1 MNDINAI
8 TSKIIACAIA
18 VHRVLGP
25 GLLERVYER
34 ALRIEFDD
42 EHVTYQPQ
50 VAIPAKYKD
59 RLLGRYWVDFVV
71 EDCVLVEIKSVKW
84 MNPVFEAQLLNY
96 LRISK
101 KPVGLLINFN
111 SPLLKDGITRRAL

>member
-1 MNDINAI
+1 
-8 TSKIIACAIA
+8 
-18 VHRVLGP
+18 VLGP

-50 VAIPAKYKD
+50 VAIAAKYKD